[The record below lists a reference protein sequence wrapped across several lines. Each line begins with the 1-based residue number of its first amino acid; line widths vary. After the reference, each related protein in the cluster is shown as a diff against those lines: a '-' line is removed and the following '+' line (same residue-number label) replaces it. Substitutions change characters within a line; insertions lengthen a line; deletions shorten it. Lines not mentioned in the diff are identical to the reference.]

1 MSQEGV
7 EKFLGR
13 LLTDDAF
20 RQRTANSPADACREE
35 GYALSVEELQAIKG
49 EDFARIDM
57 VAQQLDSRIKRFG
70 LPKADNGS
78 R

>member
-20 RQRTANSPADACREE
+20 RHRAESSPADACRLE
-35 GYALSVEELQAIKG
+35 GYTLSVEELQAIRG
-49 EDFARIDM
+49 EDFARIDSI
-57 VAQQLDSRIKRFG
+57 ARLLDSRIKRF
-70 LPKADNGS
+70 S
-78 R
+78 RA

>member
-20 RQRTANSPADACREE
+20 RHRAVSSPADACRLE
-35 GYALSVEELQAIKG
+35 GYALSVEELQAIRR
-49 EDFARIDM
+49 EDLARLAI

-70 LPKADNGS
+70 LPKADNE
-78 R
+78 